1 MYLGRRMLTPI
12 LGATAALAAALACT
26 AASAQQPV
34 FREKMVDQALL
45 AQMRAGGFVLY
56 MRHATSDSSRADR
69 APTVDLADCSTQ
81 RLLSEEGRKQAST
94 LGQNL
99 NRARIPVGEVI
110 HSPYCRTRETAQL
123 MFASH
128 PQLLRQDPLLA
139 YSANLPSDQKPPL
152 LAAVRRLLSTPVA
165 PGTNRV
171 IIAHA
176 PNLADL
182 MGYFVKPEGTFAVF
196 RPLGASQFEYL
207 GSIPPPLWGT
217 LLPSTDAR

>member
-1 MYLGRRMLTPI
+1 MHLGTRLLMLMAR
-12 LGATAALAAALACT
+12 GAAVLAAVLTCT
-26 AASAQQPV
+26 VASAQHPV
-34 FREKMVDQALL
+34 FREKLVDQALL
-45 AQMRAGGFVLY
+45 AQMHAGGFVLY

-81 RLLSEEGRKQAST
+81 RLLSDEGRKQAT
-94 LGQNL
+94 ALGQNL
-99 NRARIPVGEVI
+99 TRARIPVGEVI

-123 MFASH
+123 MFAGQ
-128 PQLLRQDPLLA
+128 PQLLRQEPLLA
-139 YSANLPSDQKPPL
+139 YSANLPSEEKKPL
-152 LAAVRRLLSTPVA
+152 LTAVRNLLSAPVA

-171 IIAHA
+171 IVAHA

-217 LLPSTDAR
+217 LLP

>member
-1 MYLGRRMLTPI
+1 MHLGTRMLMLI
-12 LGATAALAAALACT
+12 SRATAVLAAALACT

-34 FREKMVDQALL
+34 FREKPVDPALL

-81 RLLSEEGRKQAST
+81 RLLSDEGRKQARV
-94 LGQNL
+94 LGHNL
-99 NRARIPVGEVI
+99 ARARIPVGEVI
-110 HSPYCRTRETAQL
+110 HSPYCRARETAQL
-123 MFASH
+123 MFASQ
-128 PQLLRQDPLLA
+128 PQLLRQEPLLG
-139 YSANLPSDQKPPL
+139 YSANLPSEEKKPL
-152 LAAVRRLLSTPVA
+152 LAAVRHLLSTPVA

-171 IIAHA
+171 IVAHA

-207 GSIPPPLWGT
+207 GSIPPPLWGS
-217 LLPSTDAR
+217 LLP

>member
-1 MYLGRRMLTPI
+1 MTMHLGTRMLMLISRT
-12 LGATAALAAALACT
+12 TAVLAAALACT

-34 FREKMVDQALL
+34 FREKPVDQALL

-81 RLLSEEGRKQAST
+81 RLLSDEGRKQASAM
-94 LGQNL
+94 GHNL
-99 NRARIPVGEVI
+99 TRARIPVGEVI
-110 HSPYCRTRETAQL
+110 HSPYCRARETAQL
-123 MFASH
+123 MFASQ
-128 PQLLRQDPLLA
+128 PQLLRQEPLLG
-139 YSANLPSDQKPPL
+139 YSANLPSEEKKPL
-152 LAAVRRLLSTPVA
+152 LAAVRHLLSTPVA

-171 IIAHA
+171 IVAHA

-217 LLPSTDAR
+217 LLP

>member
-1 MYLGRRMLTPI
+1 MPV
-12 LGATAALAAALACT
+12 AAAALIRTLQATAFLAVALACPAT
-26 AASAQQPV
+26 GAQQPG
-34 FREKMVDQALL
+34 FREKPVDQALL
-45 AQMRAGGFVLY
+45 AEMRGGGFVLY
-56 MRHATSDSSRADR
+56 MRHSTSDSARPDR
-69 APTVDLADCSTQ
+69 APTVDLADCNTQ
-81 RLLSEEGRKQAST
+81 RPLSDEGRKQAST

-99 NRARIPVGEVI
+99 LRARIPVGEVV

-123 MFASH
+123 AFAGQ
-128 PQLLRQDPLLA
+128 PQLLRQEPLLA

-152 LAAVRRLLSTPVA
+152 LAAVRHLLSTPVA

-217 LLPSTDAR
+217 LLP